1 MHHLCKHKS
10 GIHLCIILGRSN
22 YIGKHGHFITASG
35 MEAYV
40 RKEVDTRMVEAIKKL
55 NNAFLFLIKIVLI
68 IFGTVMTVL
77 VITNVILRYVF
88 NSGLTWSEEASRFLF
103 IWTTFLGA
111 ILGESM
117 GAHMRLDFIV
127 DAFPGVSRKV
137 VQVIALLVVLF
148 LSCMLVYG
156 GYEVV
161 TVTWKMPTSALKI
174 PKGSV
179 YLGAPICFGYF
190 VLSTIARIITTIKEP
205 DDRKNRKEE

>member
-1 MHHLCKHKS
+1 
-10 GIHLCIILGRSN
+10 
-22 YIGKHGHFITASG
+22 
-35 MEAYV
+35 
-40 RKEVDTRMVEAIKKL
+40 MVEAIKKL
-55 NNAFLFLIKIVLI
+55 NAGFLFVIKIVLI
-68 IFGTVMTVL
+68 VFGTLMTVL
-77 VITNVILRYVF
+77 VITNVIMRYGF

-111 ILGESM
+111 ILGESK

-137 VQVIALLVVLF
+137 VQVIALLAVLF
-148 LSCMLVYG
+148 LSCLLLYG

-161 TVTWKMPTSALKI
+161 STTWKMPTSALKI

-190 VLSTIARIITTIKEP
+190 ILSSVARIVTVVTTP
-205 DDRKNRKEE
+205 DDRKKKKEA